1 MRRDSIECTANKAGS
16 VEEAGPSAA
25 PPNGRWAGV
34 MISGAIGF
42 SAKSAGPL
50 KRKNLLSYCLR
61 KIDQGELLLVE
72 KIILPALV
80 DDPHEVVLGRPRIG
94 HDSIDLPKD
103 Q

>member
-1 MRRDSIECTANKAGS
+1 MS
-16 VEEAGPSAA
+16 VPNVPGHNHVGRAPLKRQVLRG
-25 PPNGRWAGV
+25 PPNGRWTGV

-72 KIILPALV
+72 
-80 DDPHEVVLGRPRIG
+80 
-94 HDSIDLPKD
+94 
-103 Q
+103 